1 MWVSR
6 PSLGPAAKAVPVTIR
21 MTTAE
26 VEALDKARG
35 SLSRSTYLRRRL
47 AAAPKID
54 TKGTP

>member
-54 TKGTP
+54 PSR